1 MDYNKLAVDIISN
14 VGGKE
19 NINGLTH
26 CVTRLRFTLA
36 DESKANKSALERL
49 NGVMGVAQSG
59 GQYQVIIGAEVEG
72 VYNAIMNNIGATK
85 QNKEEVKEKKTI
97 KQILNNG
104 LDVFISCFTPIIPV
118 IAGSGMIKVL
128 CYILT
133 ATHLLT
139 ETSSTYK
146 IISMIGDGVYY
157 FLPMFVAFTAAEK
170 MKVDKFLAVAL
181 AAIMMH
187 PTFLTLGDV
196 GTYTGFL
203 GIGLQVVNYSAQAL
217 PIILGVWLMK
227 YVDKFSDK
235 VSPKMVKIFLKP
247 MITLLITVPIVL
259 IAIGPL
265 GSILGVY
272 FAKFVDVMNK
282 WGWIAVGLNAAIFPL
297 LVLTGMHNALI
308 PLMIQMFATQG
319 FDSVL
324 VPSGLIANI
333 AESGAAG
340 AVALKTKNKGLR
352 AVAGSASFS
361 ALFGI
366 TEPAL
371 YGVNLRLK
379 KPFIAMLIGSLV
391 SGAIAGIF
399 KLTAYTFVNPSLLS
413 IPIFA
418 GPASSFVLAIACV
431 PMTYII
437 TFIITYFMG
446 FEDLTD
452 ESMNKIEAPIE
463 GEIIELKD
471 VQDVAFATEAMG
483 KGFAIVPKKGEVVA
497 PFDGQVAAVFPSKHA
512 IGLKRV
518 DGLELLIHI
527 GLDTVNL
534 NGEHF
539 ETLVS
544 AGDNINKG
552 DTLIKFDINA
562 IKNAG
567 YDVTTPVIV
576 TNSIEYK
583 DIILKD
589 EVLYVER

>member
-1 MDYNKLAVDIISN
+1 MDYSKLAVDIISN

-26 CVTRLRFTLA
+26 CVTRLRFTLV

-59 GQYQVIIGAEVEG
+59 GQYQVIIGSEVEG
-72 VYNAIMNNIGATK
+72 VYNAIMNNIGITK
-85 QNKEEVKEKKTI
+85 QKKEEVKEKKTI
-97 KQILNNG
+97 KQLFNNG

-139 ETSSTYK
+139 DTSSTYK

-203 GIGLQVVNYSAQAL
+203 GIGLQIVNYSTQAL

-227 YVDKFSDK
+227 YIDKFSDK
-235 VSPKMVKIFLKP
+235 VSPKMVKVFLKP

-265 GSILGVY
+265 GSILGIY

-319 FDSVL
+319 FDAVL

-471 VQDVAFATEAMG
+471 VKDVAFATEAMG

-512 IGLKRV
+512 IGLKRL

-583 DIILKD
+583 DITLKD
-589 EVLYVER
+589 EVLYVEK